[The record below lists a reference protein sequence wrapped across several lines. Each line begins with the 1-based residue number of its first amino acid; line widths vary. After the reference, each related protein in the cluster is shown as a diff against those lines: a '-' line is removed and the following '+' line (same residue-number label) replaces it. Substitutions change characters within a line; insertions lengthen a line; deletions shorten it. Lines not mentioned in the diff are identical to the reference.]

1 MHSVAPTCLLDAAAT
16 LVNRVAVAGDGD
28 ISSVLAAIAGRPGAG
43 ADRWFEPSEV
53 TWVEWEQA
61 LTAPELLQA
70 VAGTSVWP
78 LLAPHEASALALAI
92 EQMVDAL
99 GGSYLR
105 RRVTFLAV
113 ARRAGG

>member
-1 MHSVAPTCLLDAAAT
+1 M
-16 LVNRVAVAGDGD
+16 NRVAAAGDGD
-28 ISSVLAAIAGRPGAG
+28 ISSVLAAIEGRPGLQAG
-43 ADRWFEPSEV
+43 ADQWFEPSEV

-92 EQMVDAL
+92 EEMVDAL